1 MKINNKKL
9 ESLSSLLDDELNPT
23 EKELLTDELKSDV
36 SLQKELQSIKEIKDL
51 VNGIKPLPE
60 DHYFE
65 TRLFERIKSEKL
77 KVWYSFLFRKPI
89 IIFAS
94 VTLIL
99 MAIFR
104 FYPGIFVGFIDEQK
118 ANLMDLYA
126 ANLKPFIF
134 NVGLNSDD
142 IFDFAFNRSITL
154 DKENNQVLLFGVDEA
169 GKDFFEV
176 KFEDGKK
183 NENKVNLASFVES
196 LELDSKQKKQ
206 FDSILLSYSD
216 DLASQILVNENKTVA
231 VNPNIV
237 NYQNA
242 LKADVMA
249 FAAQANKTAFAKIFP
264 VNVGV
269 HNVEDIA
276 KLVSNVK
283 KSDNNNYFVFT
294 PDTIFTSSFDVDKAL
309 LKSEISRFKDQIVV
323 NKDMKGFDDEVR
335 VFVRSSNS
343 NSQRSNKELKIVVND
358 DFCKVEIPDFA
369 IPDIQL
375 PNLVGMNE
383 AIEIA
388 FGQMRDM
395 KVNIKIDTVGKKQSF
410 SMKYNDKKGNKSGFD
425 IQLDSRGLGLQSLD
439 SLQNVFKFFMQD
451 TVMVNSKELRKEMER
466 VKKEMQFFREEMEK
480 MRKELNPEST
490 PTKKEKT
497 PIEI

>member
-9 ESLSSLLDDELNPT
+9 EELSSLLDDELNPT
-23 EKELLTDELKSDV
+23 QKELLTDEVKSDLN
-36 SLQKELQSIKEIKDL
+36 LQKELQSMQGIKDL
-51 VNGIKPLPE
+51 VNSINPLPE

-65 TRLFERIKSEKL
+65 TRLYERIKSEKI
-77 KVWYSFLFRKPI
+77 KVWYSFLLRKPV

-94 VTLIL
+94 VTLVL
-99 MAIFR
+99 MTIFK

-118 ANLMDLYA
+118 ANLMDLYT

-142 IFDFAFNRSITL
+142 IFNFAFNRSITL
-154 DKENNQVLLFGVDEA
+154 NKENNQVLLFGVDEA

-176 KFEDGKK
+176 KFEGNRQ

-196 LELDSKQKKQ
+196 LELDSRQKKQ

-216 DLASQILVNENKTVA
+216 DLASQILVDENKTVA
-231 VNPNIV
+231 VNPNII

-242 LKADVMA
+242 LKAEVMA
-249 FAAQANKTAFAKIFP
+249 FAAQANKAAFAKFFP
-264 VNVGV
+264 VTVGV
-269 HNVEDIA
+269 HNTEDIA
-276 KLVSNVK
+276 KIVTNVK

-294 PDTIFTSSFDVDKAL
+294 PDTIFTRSLDVDKAL
-309 LKSEISRFKDQIVV
+309 LKSEISRFKDQIVIS
-323 NKDMKGFDDEVR
+323 KDVKEFDDEVR
-335 VFVRSSNS
+335 VFVRSNNSKSIKSN
-343 NSQRSNKELKIVVND
+343 NELKIVVND

-369 IPDIQL
+369 IPDMHL

-383 AIEIA
+383 AIEAA
-388 FGQMRDM
+388 FGNIRDM
-395 KVNIKIDTVGKKQSF
+395 KINIKIDTSAKKQSF
-410 SMKYNDKKGNKSGFD
+410 NFKYNDKKGARSGFD
-425 IQLDSRGLGLQSLD
+425 VQVNTEGLNLQSFD

-451 TVMVNSKELRKEMER
+451 TLMSNSKELRKEIER
-466 VKKEMQFFREEMEK
+466 AKKEMQHFREEMEK
-480 MRKELNPEST
+480 MRKELNPEPNSG
-490 PTKKEKT
+490 KKEKT